1 MKIYLFIFCLLSITI
16 QNIHA
21 QKNIDTSNH
30 KQERPA
36 NNFPTYDKFLLLET
50 SIDTTANVSCAD
62 FDGDGHLDILLVKG
76 RHWPIVEK
84 ILLGD
89 GKGGIKKAYDLSNV
103 ADRSYTGAVA
113 DFNGDGFPD
122 IAVSNDAPDKKLV
135 YFNDG
140 KGNFTIGS
148 EFGSPNRSTRNL
160 AVADINDDGLPDLI
174 SANRDDVGHTFNYVC
189 LNKGKGKFDG
199 NCIRVGLYPA
209 TTITPAD
216 FNKDGFI
223 DLVVP
228 YRDSGQSYVYLG
240 GRDIAFPDSRR
251 IPFGPPDATIRVAA
265 VADFNGDSLLDIV
278 TTDEN
283 KGVYLYF
290 GQKDQTFSAG
300 ISLEGAK
307 PIPYA
312 LSVADLNKDGKPDI
326 IVGHLNAPST
336 IFYNDGTAQN
346 FTKVSFGDSKGDVYG
361 FAIGDFNEDGILDI
375 AVARDGYI
383 NTFYF
388 GNIKSKN
395 RK

>member
-1 MKIYLFIFCLLSITI
+1 MRIYFFILCFA
-16 QNIHA
+16 NIIPWNFHT
-21 QKNIDTSNH
+21 QTNINDAKH
-30 KQERPA
+30 KQRKSDY
-36 NNFPTYDKFLLLET
+36 NFPSYEKYLLLET
-50 SIDTTANVSCAD
+50 NIDTTANVSCAD

-76 RHWPIVEK
+76 RHWPIVDK
-84 ILLGD
+84 IILGD
-89 GKGGIKKAYDLSNV
+89 GKGGIKKAYNLGEV
-103 ADRSYTGAVA
+103 KDRSYTGAIA

-148 EFGSPNRSTRNL
+148 EFGQPNRSTRNIS
-160 AVADINDDGLPDLI
+160 VADINNDGFPDII
-174 SANRDDVGHTFNYVC
+174 SANRDDVGHTLNYVC
-189 LNKGKGKFDG
+189 LNNGKGQFSA
-199 NCIRVGLYPA
+199 NCITFAHYPA

-240 GRDIAFPDSRR
+240 GPDFTFPDTRR

-265 VADFNGDSLLDIV
+265 VADFNGDGLLDIV

-290 GQKDQTFSAG
+290 GQKNQTFSAG
-300 ISLEGAK
+300 ICLEGAK
-307 PIPYA
+307 QTPYA

-326 IVGHLNAPST
+326 IVGHVEAPST
-336 IFYNDGTAQN
+336 IFFNEGTGQK
-346 FTKVSFGDSKGDVYG
+346 FTPVFFGDSKGVVYG
-361 FAIGDFNEDGILDI
+361 FAIGDFNEDGMLDI

-383 NTFYF
+383 NTLYF
-388 GNIKSKN
+388 GNINSK
-395 RK
+395 K